1 MPATEPSGTTTALYR
16 AMQLLLSK
24 SAPGALVIPYMVR
37 GATDG
42 SFLRQKGIDVY
53 GAPLFLRED
62 KESRAHGND
71 ERISLVSLSSGVQ
84 LLKEIVLAVQ

>member
-1 MPATEPSGTTTALYR
+1 MHQTFTHTA
-16 AMQLLLSK
+16 
-24 SAPGALVIPYMVR
+24 PTALVIPYMVR

-42 SFLRQKGIDVY
+42 SYLRQKGIDVY

-71 ERISLVSLSSGVQ
+71 ERISLESLSSGVR